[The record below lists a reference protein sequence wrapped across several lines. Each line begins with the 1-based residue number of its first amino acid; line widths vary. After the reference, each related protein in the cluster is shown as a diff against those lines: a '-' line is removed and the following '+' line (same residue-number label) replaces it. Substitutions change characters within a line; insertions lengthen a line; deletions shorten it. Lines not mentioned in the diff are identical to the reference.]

1 MVEVKRKST
10 CQYLSRSFVQGRL
23 WPFSRLQTMVT
34 WFVKVVAAK
43 MTDVD
48 RQTMQRKGTSLGDRS
63 DWEDENRG
71 VSGCTWSLA

>member
-1 MVEVKRKST
+1 
-10 CQYLSRSFVQGRL
+10 
-23 WPFSRLQTMVT
+23 MVT